1 MLSHQNQRIDIAIV
15 VTDMSLLDG
24 NELNHLILLNND
36 KKYDNLQMIRCKL
49 VKDHLRLFLDY
60 ME

>member
-1 MLSHQNQRIDIAIV
+1 MLSHQNRRIDIVIM
-15 VTDMSLLDG
+15 VTDMSLLDE

-36 KKYDNLQMIRCKL
+36 KNYDNLQMIGCKL
-49 VKDHLRLFLDY
+49 TMDHLRLFLDY